1 MLKEVLKKGG
11 KREKFEPEKIKRAI
25 NFALEKT
32 ELSSEKKKEIFEKVF
47 GQIMEFL
54 KDKREIAT
62 VEIEAKILLELD
74 KICPQAAKIWRDYR
88 LAKKKS

>member
-32 ELSSEKKKEIFEKVF
+32 ELSPEKKKEIFEKVF